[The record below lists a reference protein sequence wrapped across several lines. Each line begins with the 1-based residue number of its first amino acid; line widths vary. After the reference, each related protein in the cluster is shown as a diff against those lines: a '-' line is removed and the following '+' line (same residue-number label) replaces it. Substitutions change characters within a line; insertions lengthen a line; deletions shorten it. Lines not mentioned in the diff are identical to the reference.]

1 MHHENTHENKKGYDQ
16 QETKNKTLKNNSVSG
31 KSNDVVVMKALTN
44 NIKRHGIGIEK
55 RKDRSALNQKNQI
68 KLVEDPFLQVIE
80 EVDETNF
87 DIAFENCCSLILKG
101 FKRKA
106 DSDSDKRLK
115 QLKASLKPAPA
126 KGSRYWTRYTE
137 QENKWLRGLT
147 ALPVAPA
154 RSRKAVNRPG
164 MK

>member
-1 MHHENTHENKKGYDQ
+1 MMHLENTHENKKGYDH
-16 QETKNKTLKNNSVSG
+16 QETKNNKLKNNSVSG
-31 KSNDVVVMKALTN
+31 KRNDAGVMKAFTN
-44 NIKRHGIGIEK
+44 NIKRHGIGKEK
-55 RKDRSALNQKNQI
+55 RKDQKNQI
-68 KLVEDPFLQVIE
+68 KLVEDPFLKVIE

-87 DIAFENCCSLILKG
+87 DLAFENCCSLILKG